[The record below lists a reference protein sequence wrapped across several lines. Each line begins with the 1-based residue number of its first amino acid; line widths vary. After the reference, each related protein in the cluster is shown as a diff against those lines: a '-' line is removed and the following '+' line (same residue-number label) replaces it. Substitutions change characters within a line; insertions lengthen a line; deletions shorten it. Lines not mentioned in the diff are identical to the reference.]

1 MTITFLSDDR
11 GIERGSGLRQTF
23 SRQTEREMLLVTA
36 RSFVC
41 QLVAALDGKQGWT
54 ASWKHDTGHGLL
66 IVATPSRASEPCTF
80 WIYVS
85 CRLICL
91 PWLSLFF
98 FSDDWINFMINQISI
113 GWKPT
118 LFANNFYPSFID
130 SDKFSFFSKLVQ
142 NLQFEQF
149 LKIHRD
155 PNNLL
160 TIVNRL
166 PIKSTTMFKR
176 IFPI

>member
-11 GIERGSGLRQTF
+11 GIERGGGLRQTF

-98 FSDDWINFMINQISI
+98 FRWLNKFYDQSDIDWMETD
-113 GWKPT
+113 T
-118 LFANNFYPSFID
+118 LCKQFLFFFYR

-160 TIVNRL
+160 AIVNRL